1 MIKDFIKNTD
11 KKLFFGILKKIKNQF
26 DNIRQFFFHK
36 RFINK
41 LSKKTELKNLTFLN
55 NDKKNSLSKLC
66 ETYGS
71 DKGYIDF
78 DKENIWPWKPH
89 TYTNI
94 YDNLF
99 NHCRENVKLVF
110 ECGIG
115 TTNKDILCNM
125 SSGGKPGASLRV
137 WKDYFSNA
145 EIFGADID
153 KNILLSEDR
162 IKTFYVDQLDANSIK
177 QMWSSI
183 NKKNFDLI
191 IDDGLHDYE
200 AAKSLFFASYS
211 KLKKG
216 GIYIIEDVK
225 NTYFE
230 KLFDSLSEFSPEG
243 IVLFDKNQFW
253 FGNNL
258 IIVRKK

>member
-1 MIKDFIKNTD
+1 
-11 KKLFFGILKKIKNQF
+11 
-26 DNIRQFFFHK
+26 
-36 RFINK
+36 
-41 LSKKTELKNLTFLN
+41 
-55 NDKKNSLSKLC
+55 
-66 ETYGS
+66 
-71 DKGYIDF
+71 
-78 DKENIWPWKPH
+78 
-89 TYTNI
+89 
-94 YDNLF
+94 
-99 NHCRENVKLVF
+99 
-110 ECGIG
+110 
-115 TTNKDILCNM
+115 M